1 MKVPIR
7 VQQLLHQLANC
18 SERARFLNIELNK
31 EFEKMGIDMDSQEFI
46 DALSYVQGDCC
57 VDPIMGLL
65 KEL

>member
-31 EFEKMGIDMDSQEFI
+31 EFKKMGVDVDSQEFI

-57 VDPIMGLL
+57 VEPIMMVLEDL
-65 KEL
+65 